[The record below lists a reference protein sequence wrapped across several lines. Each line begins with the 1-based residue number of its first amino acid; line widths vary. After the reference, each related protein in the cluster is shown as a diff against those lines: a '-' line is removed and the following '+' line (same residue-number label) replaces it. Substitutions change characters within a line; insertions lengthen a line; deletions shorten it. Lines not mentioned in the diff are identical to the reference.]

1 MVNWSAE
8 KDQTILRGIFAFHD
22 IKNSQPLLEYLAKEI
37 GEGCTPKAVSH
48 RLTNLRK
55 SGKMV
60 NSGSASST
68 PIKKTATP
76 RTPRT
81 PASGRGGV
89 KAPKGKPMTDADTTS
104 EEEEPAPLP
113 SVSRKRGRSSTA
125 PKSYAESD
133 ATVGDE
139 EEFTPKSKK
148 VKDEPVEEE
157 GVTAAT
163 NANAP
168 LEEEDEGVAFI

>member
-1 MVNWSAE
+1 MLIS
-8 KDQTILRGIFAFHD
+8 
-22 IKNSQPLLEYLAKEI
+22 P
-37 GEGCTPKAVSH
+37 GCTPKAVSH

-89 KAPKGKPMTDADTTS
+89 KAPKSKKMSDADTTF
-104 EEEEPAPLP
+104 EEEEPAPSP
-113 SVSRKRGRSSTA
+113 SVSRKRGRTSTA

-133 ATVGDE
+133 ATTGDEE

-168 LEEEDEGVAFI
+168 LEGEDEGVAFI